1 MVGKAFFLQ
10 RLNDHV
16 VYLKKIQRTLEG
28 AEDFQ
33 GTDHHD
39 CKLGKW
45 LYGEGAR
52 EAEAAGPK
60 ARELFE
66 SLFEPH
72 QQFHDRSKAAVL
84 KKGAGDDAGSN
95 GDVTE
100 MMKLSTTLVNTL
112 LAMDEASR

>member
-16 VYLKKIQRTLEG
+16 VYLKKVQRTLDG
-28 AEDFQ
+28 TEDFQ
-33 GTDHHD
+33 VTDCHD

-45 LYGEGAR
+45 LYGEGVS
-52 EAEAAGPK
+52 EAEAAGAK
-60 ARELFE
+60 SKELFD

-72 QQFHDRSKAAVL
+72 KKFHDHSKAAL
-84 KKGAGDDAGSN
+84 EKKGAGDDEGSK

-112 LAMDEASR
+112 LAMDQASR